1 MLQICDGAFVSPSSQ
16 AIIQNPQRLGQW
28 WSPHWTSIFS
38 LSRIL
43 EHKLTW
49 HHICNGNH
57 WFPQWMIAVT
67 RTCWKVPTQIII
79 LELGFFV
86 FFFFNWDGEISQY
99 SRKMSWK
106 VEMLHRLDAEA
117 LRWGALLHLTLP
129 QSHAHGQRAHWSQP
143 QFSLESNTA
152 YCWLTSET
160 ATGLA
165 SRGRLVMWVMF
176 HP

>member
-1 MLQICDGAFVSPSSQ
+1 MLQICDGTFVSPSSQ
-16 AIIQNPQRLGQW
+16 AIIQNPQRLDQW

-79 LELGFFV
+79 MELGFFV
-86 FFFFNWDGEISQY
+86 FVFFNWDGEISLLGIQQEDELKGGDAAPFGCWKPWDEGLFSI
-99 SRKMSWK
+99 SRFRSHMHTNSEHIDHSRSLAWK
-106 VEMLHRLDAEA
+106 AIQLIADWQAK
-117 LRWGALLHLTLP
+117 
-129 QSHAHGQRAHWSQP
+129 QRQVWLQG
-143 QFSLESNTA
+143 ES
-152 YCWLTSET
+152 
-160 ATGLA
+160 
-165 SRGRLVMWVMF
+165 
-176 HP
+176 